1 MFSRS
6 LALAGCAAL
15 CAIGQSNFATLRGTI
30 QDSST
35 AAVHGANV
43 TIRAKETGA
52 VRAVRSNEHGL
63 YEAVSLLPGAYV
75 VETIATGFEP
85 SAREVRLE
93 VGQSMTLDVVLGVT
107 GQRESVVV
115 TAVAETL
122 KAQDS

>member
-52 VRAVRSNEHGL
+52 VRTVRSNEHGL
-63 YEAVSLLPGAYV
+63 YEAVSLSNVSRNPRSPFRNIIDPISPQLIDP
-75 VETIATGFEP
+75 TIP
-85 SAREVRLE
+85 
-93 VGQSMTLDVVLGVT
+93 
-107 GQRESVVV
+107 
-115 TAVAETL
+115 
-122 KAQDS
+122 KASK

>member
-1 MFSRS
+1 MLSRS
-6 LALAGCAAL
+6 LALAACAAL

-30 QDSST
+30 QDSSNS
-35 AAVHGANV
+35 AVQGARI

-52 VRAVRSNEHGL
+52 VRTVLSNEHGL

-75 VETIATGFEP
+75 VETTATGFEP

-93 VGQSMTLDVVLGVT
+93 VGQNMTLDVMFSVA

-115 TAVAETL
+115 
-122 KAQDS
+122 